1 MKNLFKSFM
10 AMFSLTIV
18 LGLVYP
24 FFIMAIGYGVA
35 HNQAT
40 GSQVYY
46 NGNVVGSE
54 LIGQTMPDNLFQ
66 SRPSASGYNPLATGG
81 TNYAVNNQTQLQD
94 VKNRIKDL
102 QAKYGVKPIPEDL
115 VFASG
120 SGVDP
125 EISLQA
131 ALYQS
136 AYIAQKNNLSIDQV
150 NKLIQENTKEHLFNI
165 ATVNVLPLNIALLQL
180 IGKNS
185 QGISSL
191 I

>member
-10 AMFSLTIV
+10 AMFFLTIV

-66 SRPSASGYNPLATGG
+66 SRPSAYNPLATGG

-94 VKNRIKDL
+94 VENRIKDL

-150 NKLIQENTKEHLFNI
+150 NKLIKENTEEHLFNV